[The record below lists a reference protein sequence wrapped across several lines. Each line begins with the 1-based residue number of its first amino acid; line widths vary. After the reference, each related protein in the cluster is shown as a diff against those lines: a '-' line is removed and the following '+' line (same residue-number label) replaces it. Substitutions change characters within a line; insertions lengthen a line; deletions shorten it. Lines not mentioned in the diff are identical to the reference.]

1 MKNYLLMIDGY
12 GNFETDDY
20 EEALNRYKYF
30 AKIGIPVAMYKQI
43 KLHIK

>member
-1 MKNYLLMIDGY
+1 MIDGY

-43 KLHIK
+43 KQQIKLHIK